1 MEKTRVV
8 IVGAGPVGLFTA
20 YLLARQKIEC
30 VVLERRHGVSEHP
43 KAHTINPRT
52 LEIFRQAGL
61 DVAYIRQQAAGARD
75 AGSVRLVYGLADAE
89 IGCFPYERQDDEVRN
104 LTPEPLV
111 NWPQPELERLLEKA
125 VTETGLV
132 QVRRG
137 WQVDAVDMK
146 TETAG
151 ETGCVCVVSCSSN
164 SISLAGRGGDADAD
178 ADANRHSSSSSSSI
192 SIQADF
198 VIGADGVNSTV
209 RDKMGGIE
217 FQSVGPGHAYQSV
230 VYKGSLRS
238 ALPAGREAML
248 YFCFHPEHPSEFIA
262 HRLDSS
268 FVHVTPVMD
277 PVSSAAPPPPPPVE
291 ACLPGLQCSEVLRTI
306 WETAPSVASSYSDA
320 KQHHVF
326 LVGDAAHS
334 LPPQGGLGLNTGIAD
349 AHNLVWKLAAV
360 MKGKSSSPHL
370 LASYTRERRP
380 VALANLEYSKAS
392 EAAFYSVSTTLVGLA
407 VQYGEARAEAPD
419 LGMDALLRRPTVSA
433 AAAEAVTEASKHFD
447 SLALQL
453 GFVYDD
459 DNDPSGMRAL
469 LNNPTRYV
477 PRACPGS
484 RLPHG
489 TISGDDDI
497 VNDAG
502 DGGGGGGGRPSSLLD
517 LVPYDRF
524 IVLHHANPVFASCDW
539 AMDVAGL
546 GLPEAWYDAVPEI
559 KGGKGI
565 IVRPDHHVL
574 LLVDSPGQAEDAV
587 TEYLDRGEVRRA
599 RS

>member
-8 IVGAGPVGLFTA
+8 IAGAGPVGLFTA
-20 YLLARQKIEC
+20 YLLARQNIEC
-30 VVLERRHGVSEHP
+30 VVLERRHVVSEHP

-61 DVAYIRQQAAGARD
+61 DVAHIRQHAAGARD

-89 IGCFPYERQDDEVRN
+89 IGCFPYERQDDEICS

-132 QVRRG
+132 QIRRG
-137 WQVDAVDMK
+137 WQVDTVDV
-146 TETAG
+146 TTGDEG
-151 ETGCVCVVSCSSN
+151 GCVCVVSCSSRSN
-164 SISLAGRGGDADAD
+164 NKNNNNIGPNERGGDADAD
-178 ADANRHSSSSSSSI
+178 ADVTRRV

-217 FQSVGPGHAYQSV
+217 FESMGPGHAYQSI
-230 VYKGSLRS
+230 VYKGNLRS

-262 HRLDSS
+262 HNLDTS

-277 PVSSAAPPPPPPVE
+277 PAGAQQGKTPAAPPPVE

-306 WETAPSVASSYSDA
+306 WETAPRVASSYSDA
-320 KQHHVF
+320 THRRLF

-360 MKGKSSSPHL
+360 MQGKGSSPQL
-370 LASYTRERRP
+370 LSSYTRERRP
-380 VALANLEYSKAS
+380 VAVANLEYSKAS
-392 EAAFYSVSTTLVGLA
+392 EAAFYSVSTTLVGIA
-407 VQYGEARAEAPD
+407 VQYQEARAEAPD
-419 LGMDALLRRPTVSA
+419 LAMDAFLQRPSVSA
-433 AAAEAVTEASKHFD
+433 AAAGAVAEASKHFD

-459 DNDPSGMRAL
+459 DDPSSTRAL
-469 LNNPTRYV
+469 LDDPTRYE
-477 PRACPGS
+477 PRACPGA

-489 TISGDDDI
+489 TISGGDDGGR
-497 VNDAG
+497 G
-502 DGGGGGGGRPSSLLD
+502 DGALSSILD

-524 IVLHHANPVFASCDW
+524 TVLHHANPVFASCDW
-539 AMDVAGL
+539 ATDVAGL
-546 GLPEAWYDAVPEI
+546 GLPQAWHDAVPEI

-574 LLVDSPGQAEDAV
+574 AHVDSLGQAKDAV
-587 TEYLDRGEVRRA
+587 AEYLDRGEMRRI
-599 RS
+599 RT

>member
-8 IVGAGPVGLFTA
+8 IAGAGPVGLFTA

-30 VVLERRHGVSEHP
+30 IVLERRYGVSEHP

-61 DVAYIRQQAAGARD
+61 DVAYIRQHAARARD

-89 IGCFPYERQDDEVRN
+89 IGCFPYERQDDEIFS

-137 WQVDAVDMK
+137 WQVDTIDVI
-146 TETAG
+146 TEATGDEA
-151 ETGCVCVVSCSSN
+151 GCVCVVSCSSRSN
-164 SISLAGRGGDADAD
+164 KNNNIGPNGRGGEADAD
-178 ADANRHSSSSSSSI
+178 ADTTRHI

-198 VIGADGVNSTV
+198 IIGANGVNSTV
-209 RDKMGGIE
+209 RGKMGGIE
-217 FQSVGPGHAYQSV
+217 FESMGPGHAYQSV
-230 VYKGSLRS
+230 VYKGNLRS

-262 HRLDSS
+262 HNLDTS

-277 PVSSAAPPPPPPVE
+277 PAGSQQGKTPAAPPPVE

-306 WETAPSVASSYSDA
+306 WETAPRVAS
-320 KQHHVF
+320 
-326 LVGDAAHS
+326 S
-334 LPPQGGLGLNTGIAD
+334 LPPQGELGLNTGIAD

-360 MKGKSSSPHL
+360 MQGKGSSPKL
-370 LASYTRERRP
+370 LSSYTRERRP
-380 VALANLEYSKAS
+380 VAVANLEYSKAS
-392 EAAFYSVSTTLVGLA
+392 EAAFYSVSTTLVGIA
-407 VQYGEARAEAPD
+407 VQYQAARAEAPD
-419 LGMDALLRRPTVSA
+419 LTMDAFLQRPSVSA
-433 AAAEAVTEASKHFD
+433 AAAGAVAEASKHFD

-453 GFVYDD
+453 GFGYDD
-459 DNDPSGMRAL
+459 DDPSGTRAL
-469 LNNPTRYV
+469 LDDPTRYV
-477 PRACPGS
+477 PRACPGA

-489 TISGDDDI
+489 TISGGDDGDR
-497 VNDAG
+497 G
-502 DGGGGGGGRPSSLLD
+502 DGALPSLLD

-524 IVLHHANPVFASCDW
+524 TVLHHANPVFAS
-539 AMDVAGL
+539 
-546 GLPEAWYDAVPEI
+546 
-559 KGGKGI
+559 
-565 IVRPDHHVL
+565 
-574 LLVDSPGQAEDAV
+574 
-587 TEYLDRGEVRRA
+587 
-599 RS
+599 

>member
-8 IVGAGPVGLFTA
+8 IAGAGPVGLFTA

-30 VVLERRHGVSEHP
+30 IVLERRHGVSEHP

-61 DVAYIRQQAAGARD
+61 DVAYIRQHAARARD

-125 VTETGLV
+125 VIETGLV
-132 QVRRG
+132 QIRRG
-137 WQVDAVDMK
+137 WQVDTVGMMP
-146 TETAG
+146 ETAG
-151 ETGCVCVVSCSSN
+151 DEAGCVCVVSCSSRSSN
-164 SISLAGRGGDADAD
+164 SNNNISPGALGGEADPD
-178 ADANRHSSSSSSSI
+178 VSRHVR
-192 SIQADF
+192 IQADF

-209 RDKMGGIE
+209 RDKVGGIE
-217 FQSVGPGHAYQSV
+217 FESMGPGHAYQSV
-230 VYKGSLRS
+230 VYQGNLRS

-262 HRLDSS
+262 HCLDTS
-268 FVHVTPVMD
+268 FVHVTPAID
-277 PVSSAAPPPPPPVE
+277 PVPPSPSAGAQQHKGAAAPPPVE

-306 WETAPSVASSYSDA
+306 WETAPRVASSYSDA
-320 KQHHVF
+320 KHRRVF

-360 MKGKSSSPHL
+360 MQGKSSSPQL
-370 LASYTRERRP
+370 LSSYTRERRP
-380 VALANLEYSKAS
+380 VAIANLEYSKAS
-392 EAAFYSVSTTLVGLA
+392 EAAFYSVSTTLVGIA
-407 VQYGEARAEAPD
+407 VQYQEARAEAPG
-419 LGMDALLRRPTVSA
+419 LAMDAFLQRPSVSA
-433 AAAEAVTEASKHFD
+433 AAAGAVAEASKHFD

-453 GFVYDD
+453 GFIYDD
-459 DNDPSGMRAL
+459 GDPSGTRVL
-469 LNNPTRYV
+469 LDDPTRYV
-477 PRACPGS
+477 PRACPGA

-489 TISGDDDI
+489 TIGGGDDG
-497 VNDAG
+497 G
-502 DGGGGGGGRPSSLLD
+502 DGDGTPSSLLD

-524 IVLHHANPVFASCDW
+524 TVLHHANPVFASCDW

-546 GLPEAWYDAVPEI
+546 GLPEAWHDAVPEI

-574 LLVDSPGQAEDAV
+574 AHVDSLGQAEDAV
-587 TEYLDRGEVRRA
+587 AEYLDRGEVRRI